1 MLKMLKRLLVATIN
15 EMNNVRRIAHW
26 LAPFELNASHQTS
39 TPEESIEFAEANAK
53 SLPARAGVT
62 DRMVALTVLVAQQMV
77 SLPRFN
83 RNTDSPEYLKVVY
96 IMALMG
102 SLTNPNRVCR
112 VSAFGKGSWISG

>member
-1 MLKMLKRLLVATIN
+1 MPVIKRPLRKRV
-15 EMNNVRRIAHW
+15 
-26 LAPFELNASHQTS
+26 
-39 TPEESIEFAEANAK
+39 IEFAEANAK